1 MDRKGKQKLKRY
13 FIVYVIFAVF
23 FTVGMYLITKYEENA
38 KATQIALL
46 LAEHPELEGEI
57 VAIWEKSGTV
67 DFIRDRDDQKIE
79 RVVQMLEETYGY
91 HSGSGSSDVVIRI
104 IWGIG
109 LLVGVIVCSL
119 FLYLDRRKNW
129 SRYGDEE
136 QLQQLYECLQE
147 FRKGKFQTYPEETSE
162 SEQWLKVWE
171 SVKELGQYFE
181 DLKERLEQEE
191 NGTKSLITDISHQLK
206 APLASLRMSHELV
219 AENRVTG
226 EEQREFLEQESQE
239 LTKLEQLLNELVNL
253 SRLETHMIQIHSLHE
268 SLKKTLTEAVSQI
281 YMKARGKLIDNT
293 GGTTVMSNFGLYKAR
308 GKDISIQVEMDDD
321 IVVNH
326 DSKWTVEALT
336 NILENAVK
344 YSPEHTTITVRTQ
357 ELASNVL
364 IEVEDEGMGIPAE
377 ELHKIYQRFYRGRKA
392 KEQVKDGAGVGLYL
406 ARKIIEEQGGT
417 IAAKRKA
424 EKGMIFKVTL
434 PLIIGE

>member
-109 LLVGVIVCSL
+109 LLVGVIVCGL

-162 SEQWLKVWE
+162 SEQWLKVW
-171 SVKELGQYFE
+171 
-181 DLKERLEQEE
+181 
-191 NGTKSLITDISHQLK
+191 
-206 APLASLRMSHELV
+206 
-219 AENRVTG
+219 
-226 EEQREFLEQESQE
+226 
-239 LTKLEQLLNELVNL
+239 
-253 SRLETHMIQIHSLHE
+253 
-268 SLKKTLTEAVSQI
+268 
-281 YMKARGKLIDNT
+281 
-293 GGTTVMSNFGLYKAR
+293 
-308 GKDISIQVEMDDD
+308 
-321 IVVNH
+321 
-326 DSKWTVEALT
+326 
-336 NILENAVK
+336 
-344 YSPEHTTITVRTQ
+344 
-357 ELASNVL
+357 
-364 IEVEDEGMGIPAE
+364 
-377 ELHKIYQRFYRGRKA
+377 
-392 KEQVKDGAGVGLYL
+392 
-406 ARKIIEEQGGT
+406 
-417 IAAKRKA
+417 
-424 EKGMIFKVTL
+424 
-434 PLIIGE
+434 

>member
-206 APLASLRMSHELV
+206 TPLASLRMSH
-219 AENRVTG
+219 
-226 EEQREFLEQESQE
+226 
-239 LTKLEQLLNELVNL
+239 ELVNL

-281 YMKARGKLIDNT
+281 YM
-293 GGTTVMSNFGLYKAR
+293 KAR

>member
-206 APLASLRMSHELV
+206 TPLASLRMSHELV

-281 YMKARGKLIDNT
+281 YMKAR
-293 GGTTVMSNFGLYKAR
+293 
-308 GKDISIQVEMDDD
+308 
-321 IVVNH
+321 
-326 DSKWTVEALT
+326 
-336 NILENAVK
+336 
-344 YSPEHTTITVRTQ
+344 
-357 ELASNVL
+357 
-364 IEVEDEGMGIPAE
+364 
-377 ELHKIYQRFYRGRKA
+377 
-392 KEQVKDGAGVGLYL
+392 
-406 ARKIIEEQGGT
+406 
-417 IAAKRKA
+417 
-424 EKGMIFKVTL
+424 
-434 PLIIGE
+434 

>member
-136 QLQQLYECLQE
+136 QLQQLYAINEQISN
-147 FRKGKFQTYPEETSE
+147 FAQTYPT
-162 SEQWLKVWE
+162 
-171 SVKELGQYFE
+171 
-181 DLKERLEQEE
+181 
-191 NGTKSLITDISHQLK
+191 NLK
-206 APLASLRMSHELV
+206 AS
-219 AENRVTG
+219 
-226 EEQREFLEQESQE
+226 
-239 LTKLEQLLNELVNL
+239 
-253 SRLETHMIQIHSLHE
+253 
-268 SLKKTLTEAVSQI
+268 
-281 YMKARGKLIDNT
+281 
-293 GGTTVMSNFGLYKAR
+293 SN
-308 GKDISIQVEMDDD
+308 
-321 IVVNH
+321 
-326 DSKWTVEALT
+326 EALLFMRRYRFA
-336 NILENAVK
+336 NCSCFSCCFKDA
-344 YSPEHTTITVRTQ
+344 YPS
-357 ELASNVL
+357 SNV
-364 IEVEDEGMGIPAE
+364 
-377 ELHKIYQRFYRGRKA
+377 Q
-392 KEQVKDGAGVGLYL
+392 
-406 ARKIIEEQGGT
+406 
-417 IAAKRKA
+417 
-424 EKGMIFKVTL
+424 
-434 PLIIGE
+434 

>member
-136 QLQQLYECLQE
+136 QLQQLYDILPGNTDLNSPRYLTDAA
-147 FRKGKFQTYPEETSE
+147 RKALLLVEQCVQSAALKHPDE
-162 SEQWLKVWE
+162 SE
-171 SVKELGQYFE
+171 
-181 DLKERLEQEE
+181 
-191 NGTKSLITDISHQLK
+191 
-206 APLASLRMSHELV
+206 
-219 AENRVTG
+219 
-226 EEQREFLEQESQE
+226 
-239 LTKLEQLLNELVNL
+239 
-253 SRLETHMIQIHSLHE
+253 
-268 SLKKTLTEAVSQI
+268 
-281 YMKARGKLIDNT
+281 
-293 GGTTVMSNFGLYKAR
+293 
-308 GKDISIQVEMDDD
+308 
-321 IVVNH
+321 
-326 DSKWTVEALT
+326 
-336 NILENAVK
+336 
-344 YSPEHTTITVRTQ
+344 
-357 ELASNVL
+357 
-364 IEVEDEGMGIPAE
+364 
-377 ELHKIYQRFYRGRKA
+377 KI
-392 KEQVKDGAGVGLYL
+392 
-406 ARKIIEEQGGT
+406 
-417 IAAKRKA
+417 
-424 EKGMIFKVTL
+424 
-434 PLIIGE
+434 

>member
-206 APLASLRMSHELV
+206 TPLASLRMSHELV

-226 EEQREFLEQESQE
+226 EEQRE
-239 LTKLEQLLNELVNL
+239 LLNELVNL

-281 YMKARGKLIDNT
+281 YM
-293 GGTTVMSNFGLYKAR
+293 KAR

-406 ARKIIEEQGGT
+406 ARK
-417 IAAKRKA
+417 A

>member
-136 QLQQLYECLQE
+136 Q
-147 FRKGKFQTYPEETSE
+147 
-162 SEQWLKVWE
+162 WLKVWE

-206 APLASLRMSHELV
+206 TPLASLRMSHELV

-281 YMKARGKLIDNT
+281 YMKARGK
-293 GGTTVMSNFGLYKAR
+293 
-308 GKDISIQVEMDDD
+308 DISIQVEMDDD

-344 YSPEHTTITVRTQ
+344 YSLEHTTITVRTQ

>member
-171 SVKELGQYFE
+171 AVKELGQYFE

-191 NGTKSLITDISHQLK
+191 NGTKSLITDISHQTRTTLSNILLYTELLEEE
-206 APLASLRMSHELV
+206 PLGEAAQDSVKKLRQQSEKLQFLMDALV
-219 AENRVTG
+219 
-226 EEQREFLEQESQE
+226 
-239 LTKLEQLLNELVNL
+239 KL
-253 SRLETHMIQIHSLHE
+253 SRLETGVFVLHPIRQP
-268 SLKKTLTEAVSQI
+268 LTELVVDGMES
-281 YMKARGKLIDNT
+281 YREKAAAKGLAIAFSGTKKAEEDAPVYAYFDKKWSMEALGNILDNAIKYTNT
-293 GGTTVMSNFGLYKAR
+293 GGITIKLCSYELFACVEVTDTGIGIAEENLERIFERFYRVDKSRSKQTGGTGLGLAIVKHIVELHDAVLHLESEP
-308 GKDISIQVEMDDD
+308 GKG
-321 IVVNH
+321 
-326 DSKWTVEALT
+326 
-336 NILENAVK
+336 
-344 YSPEHTTITVRTQ
+344 TTITV
-357 ELASNVL
+357 A
-364 IEVEDEGMGIPAE
+364 
-377 ELHKIYQRFYRGRKA
+377 F
-392 KEQVKDGAGVGLYL
+392 
-406 ARKIIEEQGGT
+406 
-417 IAAKRKA
+417 
-424 EKGMIFKVTL
+424 
-434 PLIIGE
+434 

>member
-1 MDRKGKQKLKRY
+1 MDRKGKQKLKRC

-23 FTVGMYLITKYEENA
+23 FTVGMYLTAEYEENA
-38 KATQIALL
+38 KAMQMSLL

-57 VAIWEKSGTV
+57 VAIWEKSETV
-67 DFIRDRDDQKIE
+67 DFVRDRDIQEIE

-91 HSGSGSSDVVIRI
+91 HSGFGSSDAVIRL
-104 IWGIG
+104 IWGAG
-109 LLVGVIVCSL
+109 LLLGIMVCGL
-119 FLYLDRRKNW
+119 FLYLDRRKSW
-129 SRYGDEE
+129 SRNSDEE

-147 FRKGKFQTYPEETSE
+147 FKRGEFRTYPGEVSP

-171 SVKELGQYFE
+171 TVKELGQYFE
-181 DLKERLEQEE
+181 DLKERLDQEE
-191 NGTKSLITDISHQLK
+191 DSVKSLITDISHQLK
-206 APLASLRMSHELV
+206 TPLASLRMSHELV
-219 AENRVTG
+219 AENRVT
-226 EEQREFLEQESQE
+226 EEERREFLEQESQE

-253 SRLETHMIQIHSLHE
+253 SRLETHMIQICPLHA

-281 YMKARGKLIDNT
+281 YMKARGK
-293 GGTTVMSNFGLYKAR
+293 
-308 GKDISIQVEMDDD
+308 DISIQVEMNDD
-321 IVVNH
+321 IVARH
-326 DSKWTVEALT
+326 DSKWTVEALA

-357 ELASNVL
+357 ELVRNVL
-364 IEVEDEGMGIPAE
+364 IEVEDEGMGIPVE

-406 ARKIIEEQGGT
+406 ARRIIEEQGGT
-417 IAAKRKA
+417 ITAKRKA
-424 EKGMIFKVTL
+424 ENGMIFKVTL

>member
-1 MDRKGKQKLKRY
+1 MIGY
-13 FIVYVIFAVF
+13 FVI
-23 FTVGMYLITKYEENA
+23 I
-38 KATQIALL
+38 L
-46 LAEHPELEGEI
+46 LAAGSVLAAAFFFRH
-57 VAIWEKSGTV
+57 
-67 DFIRDRDDQKIE
+67 RQKQ
-79 RVVQMLEETYGY
+79 VMDGLSDMLEAA
-91 HSGSGSSDVVIRI
+91 I
-104 IWGIG
+104 
-109 LLVGVIVCSL
+109 
-119 FLYLDRRKNW
+119 
-129 SRYGDEE
+129 
-136 QLQQLYECLQE
+136 
-147 FRKGKFQTYPEETSE
+147 
-162 SEQWLKVWE
+162 
-171 SVKELGQYFE
+171 
-181 DLKERLEQEE
+181 
-191 NGTKSLITDISHQLK
+191 NGTFSETTFDESRQSSLENRLAQYLAASELSVRSIDVEREKIKELITDISHQLK
-206 APLASLRMSHELV
+206 TPLASLRMSHELV

-281 YMKARGKLIDNT
+281 YM
-293 GGTTVMSNFGLYKAR
+293 KAR

>member
-1 MDRKGKQKLKRY
+1 M
-13 FIVYVIFAVF
+13 
-23 FTVGMYLITKYEENA
+23 
-38 KATQIALL
+38 
-46 LAEHPELEGEI
+46 
-57 VAIWEKSGTV
+57 
-67 DFIRDRDDQKIE
+67 
-79 RVVQMLEETYGY
+79 
-91 HSGSGSSDVVIRI
+91 
-104 IWGIG
+104 
-109 LLVGVIVCSL
+109 
-119 FLYLDRRKNW
+119 
-129 SRYGDEE
+129 
-136 QLQQLYECLQE
+136 
-147 FRKGKFQTYPEETSE
+147 
-162 SEQWLKVWE
+162 WE
-171 SVKELGQYFE
+171 SVKELGYYFE
-181 DLKERLEQEE
+181 DLTDRLEQAE

-206 APLASLRMSHELV
+206 TPLASLRMSHELV

-281 YMKARGKLIDNT
+281 YM
-293 GGTTVMSNFGLYKAR
+293 KAR

>member
-129 SRYGDEE
+129 SRYGDE
-136 QLQQLYECLQE
+136 L
-147 FRKGKFQTYPEETSE
+147 GKDVQSGRLPKSE
-162 SEQWLKVWE
+162 MHFIQKMV
-171 SVKELGQYFE
+171 Q
-181 DLKERLEQEE
+181 
-191 NGTKSLITDISHQLK
+191 DISY
-206 APLASLRMSHELV
+206 
-219 AENRVTG
+219 N
-226 EEQREFLEQESQE
+226 
-239 LTKLEQLLNELVNL
+239 N
-253 SRLETHMIQIHSLHE
+253 
-268 SLKKTLTEAVSQI
+268 
-281 YMKARGKLIDNT
+281 
-293 GGTTVMSNFGLYKAR
+293 
-308 GKDISIQVEMDDD
+308 
-321 IVVNH
+321 
-326 DSKWTVEALT
+326 
-336 NILENAVK
+336 
-344 YSPEHTTITVRTQ
+344 
-357 ELASNVL
+357 
-364 IEVEDEGMGIPAE
+364 
-377 ELHKIYQRFYRGRKA
+377 
-392 KEQVKDGAGVGLYL
+392 
-406 ARKIIEEQGGT
+406 
-417 IAAKRKA
+417 AKRYF
-424 EKGMIFKVTL
+424 GF
-434 PLIIGE
+434 

>member
-109 LLVGVIVCSL
+109 LLVGVIVCGL

-206 APLASLRMSHELV
+206 TPLASLRMSHELV

-281 YMKARGKLIDNT
+281 YMKARGKDVEKLDKDAMLT
-293 GGTTVMSNFGLYKAR
+293 YVQKSGGKIIANKGATFYAVSRAVCQICSRVVASSDSIATVSSMMHGEYGVDDVCTSCLTVIGPNGVKGKIEATLTDEEVAKFKASAEAL
-308 GKDISIQVEMDDD
+308 KAVIKEMD
-321 IVVNH
+321 
-326 DSKWTVEALT
+326 
-336 NILENAVK
+336 
-344 YSPEHTTITVRTQ
+344 
-357 ELASNVL
+357 
-364 IEVEDEGMGIPAE
+364 IE
-377 ELHKIYQRFYRGRKA
+377 
-392 KEQVKDGAGVGLYL
+392 
-406 ARKIIEEQGGT
+406 
-417 IAAKRKA
+417 
-424 EKGMIFKVTL
+424 
-434 PLIIGE
+434 

>member
-181 DLKERLEQEE
+181 DLRNVWSRKKMVR
-191 NGTKSLITDISHQLK
+191 
-206 APLASLRMSHELV
+206 
-219 AENRVTG
+219 RV
-226 EEQREFLEQESQE
+226 
-239 LTKLEQLLNELVNL
+239 
-253 SRLETHMIQIHSLHE
+253 
-268 SLKKTLTEAVSQI
+268 
-281 YMKARGKLIDNT
+281 
-293 GGTTVMSNFGLYKAR
+293 
-308 GKDISIQVEMDDD
+308 
-321 IVVNH
+321 
-326 DSKWTVEALT
+326 
-336 NILENAVK
+336 
-344 YSPEHTTITVRTQ
+344 
-357 ELASNVL
+357 
-364 IEVEDEGMGIPAE
+364 
-377 ELHKIYQRFYRGRKA
+377 
-392 KEQVKDGAGVGLYL
+392 
-406 ARKIIEEQGGT
+406 
-417 IAAKRKA
+417 
-424 EKGMIFKVTL
+424 
-434 PLIIGE
+434 